1 MPSFVLFFEWQSV
14 NIFSARILLH
24 FKPFTA
30 YEVLSDDKK
39 RKQYDR
45 FGEEG
50 MKEQPGFEGF
60 NFNFDDFFKGFGGG
74 FKHGHKHEHHRSS
87 GGGFRFSF
95 DDLFNQDN
103 GDDDDEDSVFSADH
117 GFGGFG
123 FGDDMFS
130 FGSHQSTFTREE
142 KRSSGTVCSAL
153 QYTVY
158 SS

>member
-1 MPSFVLFFEWQSV
+1 
-14 NIFSARILLH
+14 
-24 FKPFTA
+24 
-30 YEVLSDDKK
+30 
-39 RKQYDR
+39 
-45 FGEEG
+45 

-142 KRSSGTVCSAL
+142 RRSSGTVCSTL
-153 QYTVY
+153 QYKVY
-158 SS
+158 SG